1 MHFSIVSVDMG
12 FFLLDPGRRN
22 CSLLLP
28 LAPTAGAGL
37 GLFRESSHKP
47 RRCKDQMDTFSGAN
61 GSCRYLLWV
70 DRFRPAMEHLRSSL
84 DRAYAHA

>member
-28 LAPTAGAGL
+28 LPSTGWARAVPRFPRYSLLTQRLTGWRIRKGSIGA
-37 GLFRESSHKP
+37 
-47 RRCKDQMDTFSGAN
+47 A
-61 GSCRYLLWV
+61 
-70 DRFRPAMEHLRSSL
+70 
-84 DRAYAHA
+84 